1 MKYVRTIV
9 TIGFNILHQ
18 IFTSYSSLMQLEEED
33 RKDIDS
39 EKKSQ
44 KNRTKRFFQAIGL
57 LFASRSEMLCYL
69 LMILDQMYY
78 GSLLSLPLPFMVFL
92 WGMLSV
98 PRPSKTFWVTVITYT
113 EVSELKIHWTSVL
126 FKVNV
131 LSCIFTYSHQFLISK
146 EKSSWIYV
154 SQKWHHWIIT

>member
-113 EVSELKIHWTSVL
+113 EVSELKIH
-126 FKVNV
+126 
-131 LSCIFTYSHQFLISK
+131 
-146 EKSSWIYV
+146 
-154 SQKWHHWIIT
+154 